1 MTDTPTTSAAAE
13 AAKTDEAGSL
23 ARRLLFLQEQAKAID
38 EERQTIGRRLAKL
51 QTTKSHDYQG
61 VTVDVHAGRRTL
73 DAKRFEQLYPFTE
86 ETASMYKD
94 YYVAKPKPLG
104 TLQKLIPGGVPDE
117 CTKTGQPW
125 VTASVTEADHE

>member
-1 MTDTPTTSAAAE
+1 MTDTTATSTAEE
-13 AAKTDEAGSL
+13 AAKTDEAGAL

-38 EERQTIGRRLAKL
+38 EEKQSICRRLAAI

-73 DAKRFEQLYPFTE
+73 DAKRFEQKFPPTE
-86 ETASMYKD
+86 APA
-94 YYVAKPKPLG
+94 YYVAKPKPLSD
-104 TLQKLIPGGVPDE
+104 LQELVPGGVPDE
-117 CTKTGQPW
+117 CTKTGRPW

>member
-1 MTDTPTTSAAAE
+1 MTDAPTTSTAAE
-13 AAKTDEAGSL
+13 AAKTDEAGAL

-51 QTTKSHDYQG
+51 QTTKAHDYEG

-73 DAKRFEQLYPFTE
+73 DTKRFEQKFPPTE
-86 ETASMYKD
+86 APA
-94 YYVAKPKPLG
+94 YYVAKPKPLSK
-104 TLQKLIPGGVPDE
+104 LQELIPGGVPDE

>member
-1 MTDTPTTSAAAE
+1 MTDTPTSTAAE
-13 AAKTDEAGSL
+13 AAKTDEAGAL

-51 QTTKSHDYQG
+51 QTTKSHDYEG

-73 DAKRFEQLYPFTE
+73 DAKRFEQAYPLSAA
-86 ETASMYKD
+86 TAA
-94 YYVAKPKPLG
+94 YYTAKPKPLG
-104 TLQKLIPGGVPDE
+104 TLQKLVPGGVPDE

-125 VTASVTEADHE
+125 VTAAITDKEEA